1 MILGRW
7 GETFGKKEFGQTM
20 VGRMM
25 EVFYKKETK
34 SRTSF
39 LSSDLTTVS
48 KTCYYI
54 KKTDAY
60 ICLLQHN

>member
-1 MILGRW
+1 MGRW
-7 GETFGKKEFGQTM
+7 GEAFGKKEFGEKM
-20 VGRMM
+20 VGRMI

-48 KTCYYI
+48 KTRYYI